1 MFTEFQTESFTGL
14 EVFLQPQLL
23 PSGGP
28 QIDCRFSTLLYQLHF
43 TDSEATSMFF
53 TKISSAGNLMS
64 LLKLYRVLQ
73 IGGVAVYPGV
83 FAVRSELFALNKP
96 YQ

>member
-1 MFTEFQTESFTGL
+1 
-14 EVFLQPQLL
+14 
-23 PSGGP
+23 
-28 QIDCRFSTLLYQLHF
+28 
-43 TDSEATSMFF
+43 MFF

-64 LLKLYRVLQ
+64 LLKLYRALQ

-96 YQ
+96 YQWV